1 MRRVSKADLG
11 KGQMLR
17 FKARS
22 ADKGSMVS
30 DVHETASAGA
40 RRRER
45 ESGQALVE
53 FALILPVFVALVVG
67 VIQFGVGLNYW
78 LDMQRI
84 ANQGARW
91 AVVNKFPL
99 DPDGPGPAAGIRT
112 DDACLTNPDTD
123 CSNPNVQQFLASEPI
138 SGGLKPC
145 VNISFPN
152 TTSDVGDAV
161 KVELAI
167 PFTFVP
173 ILRLGT
179 IKLTADATMRLEQ
192 KPGRYSAGMGNP
204 PTTC

>member
-1 MRRVSKADLG
+1 MRRLSRFADLG

-22 ADKGSMVS
+22 ADKRSMVS
-30 DVHETASAGA
+30 DVRHNASIRA
-40 RRRER
+40 RRNGR

-53 FALILPVFVALVVG
+53 FALILPVFVVLVVG
-67 VIQFGVGLNYW
+67 IIQFGVGLNYW

-91 AVVNKFPL
+91 AVVNKFP
-99 DPDGPGPAAGIRT
+99 GCT
-112 DDACLTNPDTD
+112 STPDTP
-123 CSNPNVQQFLASEPI
+123 CASPNLQEYLALEPI
-138 SGGLKPC
+138 SGGLNPC
-145 VNISFPN
+145 VNISFPD
-152 TTSDVGDAV
+152 TTDEVGDPV

-173 ILRLGT
+173 ILKLGT

-192 KPGRYSAGMGNP
+192 KPGRYAAGDGG
-204 PTTC
+204 TTC

>member
-1 MRRVSKADLG
+1 
-11 KGQMLR
+11 MLR
-17 FKARS
+17 FKAES

-30 DVHETASAGA
+30 EVRETASAEVH
-40 RRRER
+40 RRER

-53 FALILPVFVALVVG
+53 FALILPVFVVLVVG
-67 VIQFGVGLNYW
+67 IIQFGVGLNYW

-91 AVVNKFPL
+91 SAVNKFPA
-99 DPDGPGPAAGIRT
+99 DPDGNGPELGAIGT
-112 DDACLTNPDTD
+112 CLTDPTTVCTGSPPNG
-123 CSNPNVQQFLASEPI
+123 SNLQQYLASEPV
-138 SGGLKPC
+138 SGGLNPC

-152 TTSDVGDAV
+152 TTDDVGSPV

-192 KPGRYSAGMGNP
+192 KRGRYTAGKGG
-204 PTTC
+204 TTC

>member
-1 MRRVSKADLG
+1 
-11 KGQMLR
+11 MLR

-30 DVHETASAGA
+30 VVREKASRGD

-53 FALILPVFVALVVG
+53 FALILPVFVVLVVG
-67 VIQFGVGLNYW
+67 IIQFGVGLNYW

-91 AVVNKFPL
+91 GVVNKFPEMT
-99 DPDGPGPAAGIRT
+99 GT
-112 DDACLTNPDTD
+112 CLTDPAVV
-123 CSNPNVQQFLASEPI
+123 CSSPNLQEYLAAEPV
-138 SGGLKPC
+138 SGGLNPC
-145 VNISFPN
+145 VDISFPS
-152 TTSDVGDAV
+152 TTNEVGDPV

-173 ILRLGT
+173 ILKLGT
-179 IKLTADATMRLEQ
+179 IKLTSDATMRLEQ
-192 KPGRYSAGMGNP
+192 KPGRYQQGDGG
-204 PTTC
+204 TTC